1 MDYKYQCNRLY
12 SLCLCEFSTYSNTDV
27 HQFVAF
33 FCNWL
38 KSKKCFF
45 FFLLLAAALIGLASA
60 PFWTAQATYISRIA
74 RYHAHHK
81 QKNVENTISLFFG
94 IFFAAF
100 STSTIWGNLITYFV
114 LNQANTP
121 QRYNCGIHFSPLAPE
136 KMEEVSDIKV
146 SRWILLIIDQF
157 DLFKRYTLCGI
168 FGGIAII
175 SLGLLLFLD
184 QIRLAERRRFISFE
198 FNVNRRRYL
207 IF

>member
-1 MDYKYQCNRLY
+1 
-12 SLCLCEFSTYSNTDV
+12 
-27 HQFVAF
+27 
-33 FCNWL
+33 
-38 KSKKCFF
+38 
-45 FFLLLAAALIGLASA
+45 
-60 PFWTAQATYISRIA
+60 
-74 RYHAHHK
+74 
-81 QKNVENTISLFFG
+81 
-94 IFFAAF
+94 
-100 STSTIWGNLITYFV
+100 
-114 LNQANTP
+114 
-121 QRYNCGIHFSPLAPE
+121 
-136 KMEEVSDIKV
+136 MEEVSDIKV